1 MTGLFNGIVVEANFA
16 YNEDEIKKYIQS
28 VIEDAECTE
37 KDIKRIKLTLNGD
50 DIDIEYTKRNA
61 PFERI
66 RRITGYLTG
75 TVDRWGN
82 SKRAELS
89 DRVKHA

>member
-1 MTGLFNGIVVEANFA
+1 MTGLFNGIIVEANFA
-16 YNEDEIKKYIQS
+16 YNEDEVEKYIQD
-28 VIEDAECTE
+28 VVKNADCAET
-37 KDIKRIKLTLNGD
+37 DIKRIKLTLDGD
-50 DIDIEYTKRNA
+50 DVTVEYTKRNA

-82 SKRAELS
+82 AKRAELR
-89 DRVKHA
+89 DRLANA